1 MVDLILCLL
10 IFSAPV
16 VVIVFF
22 AAWLDK
28 LDR

>member
-1 MVDLILCLL
+1 MVDLLFFVL

-16 VVIVFF
+16 VVILLF